1 MTTRFDAQGEERR
14 CLMNVYRQAV
24 QFFVPMLITTMMMRR
39 RRSRRMMLMMTM
51 TMIMWGKLLQNA
63 GFFVVHLNSTLY
75 SSQQQSMFWKHR
87 GNSGLSVQR
96 QSSMEQKWNNNWQGN
111 AEIDEKKNEQTCQL
125 YTTNVLCPAVCF
137 KPRVLPLCLD
147 YSPDIK

>member
-1 MTTRFDAQGEERR
+1 MATRFDAQEEERR
-14 CLMNVYRQAV
+14 RLMNVYRQAV
-24 QFFVPMLITTMMMRR
+24 QFFVLMLMTM
-39 RRSRRMMLMMTM
+39 RRSRRMMLM
-51 TMIMWGKLLQNA
+51 WDKVLQNA
-63 GFFVVHLNSTLY
+63 GLFLDHLNSTLY
-75 SSQQQSMFWKHR
+75 SSQQHSMFWKQP

-111 AEIDEKKNEQTCQL
+111 AEIDDKKNKQTCQL

-147 YSPDIK
+147 YSPDIQ